1 MLSVCSAA
9 SDKKAESLPLQGKVS
24 SEARQPPPLGEAA
37 SLQGLQGCDSG
48 SQR

>member
-1 MLSVCSAA
+1 MLSVHPAA
-9 SDKKAESLPLQGKVS
+9 SDKKAESLPLQGRVS
-24 SEARQPPPLGEAA
+24 SEARQPPPLEGAA